1 MQINFDNIIYTNL
14 KKIKNIPGV
23 ISNVYLIYNIGIKYF
38 MAVISIKYLSSSKN
52 EREKKL

>member
-23 ISNVYLIYNIGIKYF
+23 ISNVYLIYNIGIKYL
-38 MAVISIKYLSSSKN
+38 MAVIYIKYLSSSKN